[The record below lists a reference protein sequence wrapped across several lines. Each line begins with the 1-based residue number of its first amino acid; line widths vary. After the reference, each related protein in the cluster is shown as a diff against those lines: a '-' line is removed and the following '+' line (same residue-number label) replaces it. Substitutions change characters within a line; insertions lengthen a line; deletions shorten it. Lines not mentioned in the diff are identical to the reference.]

1 MSDGD
6 YLNFSPYGYT
16 PAGWVCVTFIILFV
30 TLACVHTAL
39 GVKFKYWIVFPTLI
53 FGCLLEIIGW
63 AGRYWS
69 NQNVFYNPPFLTQ
82 IITLII
88 APVFFSAWCYTILGM
103 GINTL
108 GQQYSFSVRNAIG
121 GGWAASVDPPTPK
134 TPTNIMVGG
143 IVFQLVSMIVF
154 VGLAVDFMQRAMRR
168 RAYKGREGEEVEM
181 LPSTPELE
189 MGMGKEEM
197 YGAYAVARV
206 TRAKE
211 VVWRW
216 RWVMVGTGI
225 CSIMII
231 VRGIYRSVEL
241 TQGWDGYLVTHEVYQ
256 DTLDGIPMIMA
267 LLATAVLHP
276 GFFLAPRVGWKSA

>member
-1 MSDGD
+1 
-6 YLNFSPYGYT
+6 
-16 PAGWVCVTFIILFV
+16 
-30 TLACVHTAL
+30 
-39 GVKFKYWIVFPTLI
+39 
-53 FGCLLEIIGW
+53 
-63 AGRYWS
+63 
-69 NQNVFYNPPFLTQ
+69 
-82 IITLII
+82 
-88 APVFFSAWCYTILGM
+88 M

-108 GQQYSFSVRNAIG
+108 GQQYSFFRPKWYIVIFVTCDFISLVLQAIG

-154 VGLAVDFMQRAMRR
+154 VGLAVDFMHRAMRR

-231 VRGIYRSVEL
+231 MRGGSLFIYEARA
-241 TQGWDGYLVTHEVYQ
+241 DGF
-256 DTLDGIPMIMA
+256 P
-267 LLATAVLHP
+267 
-276 GFFLAPRVGWKSA
+276 

>member
-1 MSDGD
+1 MCAYGIGSQVQVLDCIPDAHFWMSFLVLHHPG
-6 YLNFSPYGYT
+6 NGYQY
-16 PAGWVCVTFIILFV
+16 PRSAIFLFRPKWYIVIFV
-30 TLACVHTAL
+30 TCDFISLVL
-39 GVKFKYWIVFPTLI
+39 
-53 FGCLLEIIGW
+53 
-63 AGRYWS
+63 
-69 NQNVFYNPPFLTQ
+69 Q
-82 IITLII
+82 
-88 APVFFSAWCYTILGM
+88 
-103 GINTL
+103 
-108 GQQYSFSVRNAIG
+108 AIG

-211 VVWRW
+211 VCE
-216 RWVMVGTGI
+216 VGLYLY
-225 CSIMII
+225 M
-231 VRGIYRSVEL
+231 RLEL
-241 TQGWDGYLVTHEVYQ
+241 
-256 DTLDGIPMIMA
+256 M
-267 LLATAVLHP
+267 
-276 GFFLAPRVGWKSA
+276 GFLEKASTDL